1 MMNLSSLFELF
12 ILTAAI
18 VYNGVFLDFFESRY
32 KAVVSNSKNGLF
44 LIVVSIMPL
53 WFQIEFP
60 WNFVLCWCFMFL
72 YLFLTFRVYIQKD
85 IFINLMLLLQAIAM
99 LFTVVFLVQFIIP
112 TAMEKTSTSIAITM
126 IVSAVLF
133 LLSYRFL
140 IKPIDFTVF
149 HRLSFGDIFFCL
161 GFFTFSLVLLAGLSY
176 LSQWYDVVI
185 IEFAIFLLAAFL
197 LVFLLFFIRLFYKL
211 CSGYETETELY
222 KLQKKEELTYA
233 YYKKNEKAQ
242 TEMAYL
248 LHDIKNYLLLQTQ
261 GNKEMTNTYA
271 SDLQAQIED
280 MEPNFYSSIPILQM
294 LFTDK
299 IEEAKKM
306 NIQLDIHNEDKDMSM
321 FQEYDLVTM
330 FSFLIEY
337 AFNEIG
343 SMIGVRSVDL
353 AIKEIQRMLVIRES
367 FTIIASENGN
377 ETRAVPYRRIQKI
390 VDKYGGTI
398 KIETQ
403 KDQCVILLV
412 FPFSLSK

>member
-99 LFTVVFLVQFIIP
+99 LFTVFFLVQFIIP

-197 LVFLLFFIRLFYKL
+197 LVFLLFFIRLFYK
-211 CSGYETETELY
+211 
-222 KLQKKEELTYA
+222 
-233 YYKKNEKAQ
+233 
-242 TEMAYL
+242 
-248 LHDIKNYLLLQTQ
+248 
-261 GNKEMTNTYA
+261 
-271 SDLQAQIED
+271 
-280 MEPNFYSSIPILQM
+280 
-294 LFTDK
+294 
-299 IEEAKKM
+299 
-306 NIQLDIHNEDKDMSM
+306 
-321 FQEYDLVTM
+321 
-330 FSFLIEY
+330 
-337 AFNEIG
+337 
-343 SMIGVRSVDL
+343 
-353 AIKEIQRMLVIRES
+353 
-367 FTIIASENGN
+367 
-377 ETRAVPYRRIQKI
+377 
-390 VDKYGGTI
+390 
-398 KIETQ
+398 
-403 KDQCVILLV
+403 
-412 FPFSLSK
+412 